1 MAHNDSQ
8 SDIEKSAQ
16 EDVRKKIE
24 LEAII
29 TSQLISRYFSPISKD
44 FFKTYSETGVIPNFT
59 LHDQNLNKVL
69 NSNFDKTAKEFSRKL
84 RNELGRVEN
93 AQELNEIINSN
104 LEALKVQNLTISQ
117 KSISNTTQNDLQRSV
132 KDIILAAAAAN
143 VVLNNRQIA
152 RRARRK
158 FNSLSSGRLK
168 TISGTQTQQAAE
180 GAKNE
185 EASALNKNNAVFPAA
200 GVNFAKSLIKKT
212 WMTEMDNRVRPAHVV
227 AQGQVVNF
235 REPFKVGGELLMIPG
250 DTSLGASLGNIIE
263 CRCAAI
269 ITIS

>member
-8 SDIEKSAQ
+8 SAREKSAQ
-16 EDVRKKIE
+16 EDERKKLE
-24 LEAII
+24 LEAILI
-29 TSQLISRYFSPISKD
+29 PQLINRYFSPISKD
-44 FFKTYSETGVIPNFT
+44 FFKTYSESGVIPNFS

-69 NSNFDKTAKEFSRKL
+69 NTNFDKTAKEFSRKL

-93 AQELNEIINSN
+93 AQQLNEIIEAN
-104 LEALKVQNLTISQ
+104 LESLKIQNLAISQ
-117 KSISNTTQNDLQRSV
+117 KSISNTTQNDLQKSV

-152 RRARRK
+152 LRARRK
-158 FNSLSSGRLK
+158 FNLLSSSRVN

-185 EASALNKNNAVFPAA
+185 EVGALNRNNAVFPAA
-200 GVNFAKSLIKKT
+200 GIRFATAIIRKT
-212 WMTEMDNRVRPAHVV
+212 WITKMDNRVRPAHVA
-227 AQGQVVNF
+227 AQGQRVKLK
-235 REPFKVGGELLMIPG
+235 EPFKVGGELLMIPG

-263 CRCAAI
+263 CRCSAI
-269 ITIS
+269 VSIS